1 MSLTAAQLLSSSA
14 LAGSFFLFGDIATQY
29 IHNRPTPAATKSD
42 RPSLEVALSNW
53 DSERTAKMAAFGFG
67 VNGWYFLS
75 AFQILDKV
83 IGPAKT
89 LRLATIKAVANQII
103 FVPPYAAGFL
113 YYSAAYVHTKP
124 IPGVSAVTPWESMVQ
139 KFPTVFATGCL
150 VWPAVNV
157 ISFRFVSPGLPRVA
171 LMNTVGLCW
180 TTYLASAAA
189 SSEIGTGRKS
199 SGLDEEAYL

>member
-29 IHNRPTPAATKSD
+29 IHNRPSPATKSD
-42 RPSLEVALSNW
+42 QPFALSTW

-89 LRLATIKAVANQII
+89 LRLATIKAVSNQII
-103 FVPPYAAGFL
+103 FVPPYSAGFL

-124 IPGVSAVTPWESMVQ
+124 IPGVAAVSPWDSMVQ

-150 VWPAVNV
+150 IWPAVNV

-180 TTYLASAAA
+180 TTYLAGVAA
-189 SSEIGTGRKS
+189 SSGTMS

>member
-29 IHNRPTPAATKSD
+29 IHNIPSPAAKSD

-67 VNGWYFLS
+67 INGWYFLS

-103 FVPPYAAGFL
+103 FVPPYSAGFL
-113 YYSAAYVHTKP
+113 YYSAAYVHTKS
-124 IPGVSAVTPWESMVQ
+124 IPGAAVNAWDSMVQ
-139 KFPTVFATGCL
+139 KFPTVFAMGCL
-150 VWPAVNV
+150 IWPAVNV

-180 TTYLASAAA
+180 TTYLASVAA
-189 SSEIGTGRKS
+189 SSEIGSGTKS